1 MSSGPL
7 QNLIDQ
13 ARTNLASRLGVP
25 ASSITVQQAA
35 EHDWPDSSLGCPE
48 PGMMYSQVITPGYLI
63 ILQVNGKS
71 YEYHASRTHVVT
83 CQK

>member
-13 ARTNLASRLGVP
+13 ARTNLASRLEVP

-63 ILQVNGKS
+63 ILQANGKS
-71 YEYHASRTHVVT
+71 YEYHASRTHVVI